1 MSNNY
6 SVEIS
11 MLINN
16 VFFLKT
22 PKNNKDWW
30 KKDYGKD
37 VITFLNLTW
46 ISALC
51 ILFLEEYASWF
62 IVLGVVILF
71 IICLVGLLISFST
84 WTESKQIQLL
94 YDENDSVIT
103 PYVIGGN

>member
-22 PKNNKDWW
+22 PKNKDWW
-30 KKDYGKD
+30 KKDYSKD
-37 VITFLNLTW
+37 VMLFLNLTW
-46 ISALC
+46 ISASC

-71 IICLVGLLISFST
+71 VICLVGLLISFAT
-84 WTESKQIQLL
+84 WTEAKQIQLL
-94 YDENDSVIT
+94 YEGNDSFIT
-103 PYVIGGN
+103 PYAVGGD